1 MPRTLDPTA
10 HALRRDAYVDVAQ
23 RLIQEKGYEQMSVE
37 EILVELGASKGA
49 FYHYFDSK
57 LALLDAVVERTVV
70 AATEVMKRTTNDPTL
85 TALQQL
91 RHMFASLASWKTERK
106 ELMLAFVEVWLCD
119 DNVIVRDKFR
129 QRTAASLTPL
139 LAGIVRRGKSEG
151 TFTAAPPEGAAHVLV
166 ALMMGLNEEATR
178 LFLARQAGTVS
189 LQEVERHFSA
199 YAEAFERIVG
209 IPPGSWPVLDDETLH
224 MWFG

>member
-1 MPRTLDPTA
+1 MPRTLDPA
-10 HALRRDAYVDVAQ
+10 AYALRRDAYVDVAQ
-23 RLIQEKGYEQMSVE
+23 RLIQENGYEQMSVE
-37 EILVELGASKGA
+37 EILVELGTSKGA

-70 AATEVMKRTTNDPTL
+70 AAMEIMKRTANDPTL

-91 RHMFASLASWKTERK
+91 RAMFAGLASWKTDRK
-106 ELMLAFVEVWLCD
+106 ELMLAFIEVWLCD

-129 QRTAASLTPL
+129 QRTAASLAPL
-139 LAGIVRRGKSEG
+139 LAGIVRRGNSEG
-151 TFTAAPPEGAAHVLV
+151 TFTAASPEGAAHVLV
-166 ALMMGLNEEATR
+166 SLMLGLNEEATR

-189 LQEVERHFSA
+189 LQEVERFFSA

-209 IPPGSWPVLDDETLH
+209 IPAGSWPVLDEETLH
-224 MWFG
+224 IWFD

>member
-37 EILVELGASKGA
+37 EILVELGSSKGA

-70 AATEVMKRTTNDPTL
+70 AGMVVMERTANDPTL
-85 TALQQL
+85 TALEQL
-91 RHMFASLASWKTERK
+91 RGMFANLASWKTERK

-129 QRTAASLTPL
+129 QRMAASLTPL
-139 LAGIVRRGKSEG
+139 LAGIVRRGNSEG
-151 TFTAAPPEGAAHVLV
+151 TFTAASPEGAAHVLV
-166 ALMMGLNEEATR
+166 SLMQGLNEEATR
-178 LFLARQAGTVS
+178 LFLAHQAGTVS
-189 LQEVERHFSA
+189 LEEVERRFSA
-199 YAEAFERIVG
+199 YGEAFERILG
-209 IPPGSWPVLDDETLH
+209 IPAGAWPVLDQEALH
-224 MWFG
+224 IWFD